1 MELKSGDNDY
11 YAIYKEYKQKYLDLK
26 NNILGGGKGNDASKV
41 LDIKKIFESISFIQG
56 SDNKKK
62 IKDYNTIINRSIL
75 NQSTIKELQLDTTS
89 KKYEIVKETIKEK
102 KIFEFFEQIKKIE
115 NHNIELQRLQKL
127 QKQRDSITQKE
138 AIINNLK
145 GVHNSIVKIKSIHF
159 DEQKNILDDNNYNSM
174 IYYLSYGNNEK
185 INTFINN
192 NNTMNDMIALIKN
205 ILNPSTT
212 TTQSAATPAASTTKV
227 SSSKERQRLS
237 SGEQGRQTQNVP
249 PPPPPPPTTKTTKT
263 DVSQPQ
269 PQTQKLINEDISQ
282 KSQKALQAA
291 EIAKSQPVKECTDK
305 KIKKFKIDNNISQ
318 CKFTDKEKLN
328 DIYIKQ
334 INFLNSIKNQVK
346 DQECK
351 VNVAE
356 KIAKL
361 NYERDKC
368 EDKIPDNKQVLD
380 DFDASDQYNQIT
392 QTTENEASDKKVKQT
407 ELVADKFMNVQKKT
421 DSVNKKLRNA
431 VSKARDNI
439 VQKNAYEADLRNAQ
453 ASFSDSDSDLY
464 YTELNQQQQQ
474 TKPAPIATATA
485 TATAATAAATAAKLA
500 LKARAQTAQKAQQQE
515 QQEQQ
520 KQEEYDDY
528 TRKRLNIDNDTDS
541 DNNFQTDSL
550 SGVTTPS
557 STQYFD
563 QKNYLIKVGDKFL
576 IFDIN
581 ESQMAKIK
589 DIQTN
594 CNKIINSP
602 DLKEFYDNFST
613 FHQLKEDDEIKHGK
627 LIINK
632 NRFKDLLTEKKII
645 NAYIITILSISSDN
659 KSFKIDVY
667 DLSNKSNIAEFNQNI
682 DNIETRIKNIKECDI
697 KDADFDKISIDKK
710 DSDNMARSVEQLNKV
725 IEDYKQMIMDKQHE
739 DNLKLNKLKQELI
752 NKLTIIKTSNNITQ
766 QHIIN
771 EELNINKRYNGSIFF
786 RVGNPQLLQL
796 IKNKINSNVLDG
808 SMILKLQNAQINK
821 DEINHNSYKFG
832 EYINKYT
839 PYSTYN
845 NAYLLLG
852 LVISHQRYIFFT
864 KKLINNSLPESPAPA
879 SRTRSLSQTRNVPSE
894 PQKRNASLNIGRK

>member
-786 RVGNPQLLQL
+786 TVGNPQLLQL

>member
-26 NNILGGGKGNDASKV
+26 NNILGGGKGNDASKL

-75 NQSTIKELQLDTTS
+75 NQSTKEKLTLDANLNM
-89 KKYEIVKETIKEK
+89 YENVQKIIEEK
-102 KIFEFFEQIKKIE
+102 KIFNFFEQIKKIHD
-115 NHNIELQRLQKL
+115 HNTFLQTLINTKKNVTGDMISRL
-127 QKQRDSITQKE
+127 S
-138 AIINNLK
+138 
-145 GVHNSIVKIKSIHF
+145 GVHNSIVKIKKIHF
-159 DEQKNILDDNNYNSM
+159 DDSKNILDENNYKSM
-174 IYYLSYGNNEK
+174 LHYLSYDNTQ
-185 INTFINN
+185 INTFNYDIIK
-192 NNTMNDMIALIKN
+192 DMIALIEE
-205 ILNPSTT
+205 ILKPATT

-269 PQTQKLINEDISQ
+269 PQPKTQKLINEDISL

-305 KIKKFKIDNNISQ
+305 KIKNFKIDNNISQ

-334 INFLNSIKNQVK
+334 INFLNSIKNEVK

-368 EDKIPDNKQVLD
+368 KDKIPDNKQVLD

-421 DSVNKKLRNA
+421 DNTKLRNA

-500 LKARAQTAQKAQQQE
+500 LKTRAQTAQKAQQQE

-682 DNIETRIKNIKECDI
+682 DNIETRIQNIKECDI

-786 RVGNPQLLQL
+786 TVGNPQLLQL

-894 PQKRNASLNIGRK
+894 PQKRNASLNIRRK

>member
-305 KIKKFKIDNNISQ
+305 KIKNFKIDNNISQ

-786 RVGNPQLLQL
+786 TVGNPQLLQL

>member
-26 NNILGGGKGNDASKV
+26 NNILGGGKGNDASKL

-75 NQSTIKELQLDTTS
+75 NQSTKEKLTLDANLNM
-89 KKYEIVKETIKEK
+89 YENVQKIIEEK
-102 KIFEFFEQIKKIE
+102 KIFNFFEQIKKIHD
-115 NHNIELQRLQKL
+115 HNIELQRLQKL

-786 RVGNPQLLQL
+786 TVGNPQLLQL